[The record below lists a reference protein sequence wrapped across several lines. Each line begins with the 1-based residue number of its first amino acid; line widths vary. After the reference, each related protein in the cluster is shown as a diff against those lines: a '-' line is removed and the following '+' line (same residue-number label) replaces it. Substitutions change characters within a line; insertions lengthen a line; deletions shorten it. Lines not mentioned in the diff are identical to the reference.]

1 MFRVKQNIL
10 PEILKELF
18 SFNLRNYNLRRQL
31 TLKQIKTNSVY
42 FGSESL
48 SSLIPKIWDL
58 VSDSFKNE
66 KSLESLKNSIKT
78 WITCKCLNR
87 SIRVGRL
94 WIAHIIN
101 LMTHQFFG
109 RTTFIA
115 KGLSYSVEPVI
126 FIFYCENA

>member
-48 SSLIPKIWDL
+48 SWLIPKIWGL

-66 KSLESLKNSIKT
+66 KSLESLKNRIKT

-87 SIRVGRL
+87 SIRVRRL
-94 WIAHIIN
+94 WIVHIIN

-126 FIFYCENA
+126 FIFYCESA